1 MDKFEELESKVKEL
15 EIEIEKLKEKKDN
28 KPWKP
33 KYGVQYW
40 YVNHSDGVLSAY
52 WYGNAVD
59 KMRYDLGNIFSTRKG
74 AEFYKEQ
81 LKVEAVLKQFAR
93 PFVVDKGN
101 FMLRYDH
108 YRNEILIEDFG
119 FIQFSNIYFPSKEI
133 AQKAIDTV
141 GEERIKKYYFEVIN

>member
-1 MDKFEELESKVKEL
+1 MDKFKELEFKVKEL

-40 YVNHSDGVLSAY
+40 YVNHSNGVLSTY
-52 WYGNAVD
+52 WLDNAVD
-59 KMRYDLGNIFSTRKG
+59 KMRYDLGNVFSTREK

-81 LKVEAVLKQFAR
+81 LKVEAALKRFAR
-93 PFVVDKGN
+93 PFVV
-101 FMLRYDH
+101 
-108 YRNEILIEDFG
+108 NEDNYSIVFKHGLNTIRIWNSTTWQHD
-119 FIQFSNIYFPSKEI
+119 NIYFSTVEI

-141 GEERIKKYYFEVIN
+141 GEERIKKYYFGVIN